1 MFPKTDTVLTRVE
14 TPAQTGT
21 KSYLFDFNKGDFVVR
36 DGKLVECDGMDAL
49 KVWIEKILKTE
60 KGRYRIY
67 DGTGYG
73 CQLED
78 LIIGNTYTLEF
89 TEAELKREVE
99 EAILKNPLVISVSN
113 FTLTKTANALTIQIE
128 VKTNDTAG
136 DIITVT
142 I

>member
-1 MFPKTDTVLTRVE
+1 MFPKTDIVLTRVE
-14 TPAQTGT
+14 APAQTGT

-36 DGKLVECDGMDAL
+36 DGKLIECDGIDTI

-89 TEAELKREVE
+89 TEAELKREIE
-99 EAILKNPLVISVSN
+99 EALLRNPSILSVSN
-113 FTLTKTANALTIQIE
+113 FLLTRTHNSITVQLE

-136 DIITVT
+136 NLITVT
-142 I
+142 L

>member
-1 MFPKTDTVLTRVE
+1 MFPKTDIVLTRVE
-14 TPAQTGT
+14 APAQTGT

-36 DGKLVECDGMDAL
+36 DGKLVERDGMDAL

-113 FTLTKTANALTIQIE
+113 FALTKTANALTIQIE

-136 DIITVT
+136 NLITVT

>member
-21 KSYLFDFNKGDFVVR
+21 RSYLFDFNKGDFVVR
-36 DGKLVECDGMDAL
+36 DGKLGECDGMDAM

>member
-1 MFPKTDTVLTRVE
+1 MFPKTDTVSAQADTS
-14 TPAQTGT
+14 AQTGT

-36 DGKLVECDGMDAL
+36 DGKLAECDGMDAL

-60 KGRYRIY
+60 KGRYWIY
-67 DGTGYG
+67 DGTEYG

-89 TEAELKREVE
+89 TEAELKREIE
-99 EAILKNPLVISVSN
+99 EALLRNPSILSVSN
-113 FTLTKTANALTIQIE
+113 FLLTRTHNSITVQLE

-136 DIITVT
+136 NLITVT

>member
-14 TPAQTGT
+14 APAQTGT
-21 KSYLFDFNKGDFVVR
+21 KSYLFDFNKGDFVIR

-113 FTLTKTANALTIQIE
+113 FTLTKTANVLTIQIE

-136 DIITVT
+136 NLITVT

>member
-1 MFPKTDTVLTRVE
+1 MFPKMDTVLTRVE

-21 KSYLFDFNKGDFVVR
+21 RSYLFDFNKGDFVVR

>member
-21 KSYLFDFNKGDFVVR
+21 RSYLFDFNKGDFVVR

-113 FTLTKTANALTIQIE
+113 FTLTKTANVLTIQIE

-136 DIITVT
+136 NLITVT

>member
-21 KSYLFDFNKGDFVVR
+21 RSYLFDFNKGDFVVR

-89 TEAELKREVE
+89 TEAEIKREVE

>member
-21 KSYLFDFNKGDFVVR
+21 RSYLFDFNKGDFVVR
-36 DGKLVECDGMDAL
+36 NGKLVECDGMDAL

>member
-1 MFPKTDTVLTRVE
+1 MFPKTDTALAQTE
-14 TPAQTGT
+14 TSAQTGT

>member
-21 KSYLFDFNKGDFVVR
+21 RSYLFDFNKGDFVDR

>member
-1 MFPKTDTVLTRVE
+1 M
-14 TPAQTGT
+14 
-21 KSYLFDFNKGDFVVR
+21 
-36 DGKLVECDGMDAL
+36 
-49 KVWIEKILKTE
+49 
-60 KGRYRIY
+60 
-67 DGTGYG
+67 
-73 CQLED
+73 
-78 LIIGNTYTLEF
+78 IIGNTYTLEF

>member
-21 KSYLFDFNKGDFVVR
+21 RSYLFDFNKGDFVVR
-36 DGKLVECDGMDAL
+36 DGKLVECDGMDAM

>member
-21 KSYLFDFNKGDFVVR
+21 RSYLFDFNKGDFVVR

-60 KGRYRIY
+60 KGRDRIY

>member
-14 TPAQTGT
+14 APAQTGT

-113 FTLTKTANALTIQIE
+113 FALTKTANALTIQIE
-128 VKTNDTAG
+128 VKANDTAG
-136 DIITVT
+136 NLITVT

>member
-21 KSYLFDFNKGDFVVR
+21 RSYLFDFNKGDFVVR

-78 LIIGNTYTLEF
+78 FIIGNTYTLEF

>member
-1 MFPKTDTVLTRVE
+1 MFPKTDIVLTRVE
-14 TPAQTGT
+14 APAQTGT

-36 DGKLVECDGMDAL
+36 DGKLVERDGMDAL

-113 FTLTKTANALTIQIE
+113 FALTKTANALTIQIE
-128 VKTNDTAG
+128 VNTNDTG
-136 DIITVT
+136 GNTVT
-142 I
+142 VTF

>member
-21 KSYLFDFNKGDFVVR
+21 RSYLFDFNKGDFVVR

-78 LIIGNTYTLEF
+78 LIIVNTYTLEF

>member
-21 KSYLFDFNKGDFVVR
+21 RSYLFDFNKGDFVVR

-60 KGRYRIY
+60 TGRYRIY

-78 LIIGNTYTLEF
+78 LINGNTYTLEF

>member
-14 TPAQTGT
+14 APAQTGT
-21 KSYLFDFNKGDFVVR
+21 KSYLFDFNKGDFVIR

-49 KVWIEKILKTE
+49 RVWIEKILKTE

-113 FTLTKTANALTIQIE
+113 FTLTKTANVLTIQIE

-136 DIITVT
+136 NLITVT